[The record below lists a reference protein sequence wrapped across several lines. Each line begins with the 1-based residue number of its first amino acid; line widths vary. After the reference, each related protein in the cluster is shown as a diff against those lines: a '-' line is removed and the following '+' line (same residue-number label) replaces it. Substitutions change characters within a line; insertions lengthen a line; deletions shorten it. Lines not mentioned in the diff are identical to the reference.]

1 MCGIVGCIGNR
12 SVTPILVESLKLL
25 EYRGYDSAGIATLN
39 GTDIDITKTKGKI
52 SDLESV
58 LSSEGKSSEL
68 ESTVFSTGS
77 ACVGIGHTRWATHG
91 TPSTTNAHPHTDC
104 NGSIAVVHNGIIEN
118 FQALKEELASKG
130 HFFSSDTDTEVLA
143 HLCEDCYNGDLERA
157 VRDALVRVKGSYA
170 IAVIADNEPDVIV
183 AARNESPL
191 IVGLGDGE
199 NFIASDIP
207 AIRKFTDKIIYIND
221 GEIVRVTRDN
231 VTVSTLEGLKVEKTV
246 TIAEGSIQEAERG
259 GYEHFMLK
267 EIHEQPKALRETM
280 EDRLC
285 ELEGSIDFEEL
296 RALENEICNI
306 ESISIV
312 ACGTSYHAGLLGK
325 YILEDLLRIPVRVE
339 YSSEF
344 RYNNLLSGKKSLA
357 MGISQSGE
365 TADTLAAMNEA
376 KSQGYLT
383 LAITNVAGSTIT
395 RKADEIL
402 LTKSGAEIGVAATK
416 TFTAQILIL
425 YMFGVYAAR
434 LRKLID
440 VETSRHII
448 TSMKSVPGL
457 IESLLDDFGNIEK
470 AASRVCEED
479 CCYFIGRGLS
489 YPIALEGALKMK
501 EISYIRA
508 EGFPAGELKH
518 GPLALITAGTPVI
531 ALVPNDK
538 TYYKTLSNIK
548 EVKARNARV
557 TAIANSSD
565 DEIAKYVDSVI
576 EIPDVDEFFSPML
589 TAVVLQLLAYYAA
602 KNKGAEIDQP
612 RNLAKSVT
620 VE

>member
-12 SVTPILVESLKLL
+12 SVTPLIVESLKRL

-39 GTDIDITKTKGKI
+39 GAEIDITKTEGKI
-52 SDLESV
+52 SDLENI
-58 LSSEGKSSEL
+58 LSL
-68 ESTVFSTGS
+68 TNN

-91 TPSTTNAHPHTDC
+91 IPSSTNAHPHADC
-104 NGSIAVVHNGIIEN
+104 SGSFAVVHNGIIEN
-118 FQALKEELASKG
+118 FQALKDELTSKG
-130 HFFSSDTDTEVLA
+130 HIFSSDTDTEVLA

-157 VRDALVRVKGSYA
+157 VRQALLRVEGSYA
-170 IAVIADNEPDVIV
+170 IAVISDNEPEVIV
-183 AARNESPL
+183 AARKDSPL

-199 NFIASDIP
+199 NFLASDIP
-207 AIRKFTDKIIYIND
+207 AIRKYTNKVIYIND
-221 GEIVRVTRDN
+221 GEIVRLTRDN
-231 VTVSTLEGLKVEKTV
+231 VTVSTLQGLNVEKTV
-246 TIAEGSIQEAERG
+246 TIADGSIQDAERG

-285 ELEGSIDFEEL
+285 ELEGSIDFKEL
-296 RALENEICNI
+296 RSLEDEIKDI
-306 ESISIV
+306 ESITII
-312 ACGTSYHAGLLGK
+312 ACGTSYHAGILGK
-325 YILEDLLRIPVRVE
+325 YALEDLLRIPVKVE

-344 RYNNLLSGKKSLA
+344 RYNNFLSGKRSLA
-357 MGISQSGE
+357 ICISQSGE

-383 LAITNVAGSTIT
+383 LAITNVVGSTIT

-402 LTKSGAEIGVAATK
+402 LTKSGIEIGVAATK
-416 TFTAQILIL
+416 TFTAQILTL
-425 YMFGVYAAR
+425 YMFGVYVAR
-434 LRKLID
+434 LKKLID
-440 VETSRHII
+440 VETSRNII

-457 IESLLDDFGNIEK
+457 IESLLDNISNIEK
-470 AASRVCEED
+470 TSSRICEAD

-501 EISYIRA
+501 EISYIKA

-518 GPLALITAGTPVI
+518 GPLALITADTPVI
-531 ALVPNDK
+531 AIVPKGK
-538 TYYKTLSNIK
+538 TYYKTLGNIK
-548 EVKARNARV
+548 EVKARNAFV
-557 TAIANSSD
+557 IAIANASD
-565 DEIAKYVDSVI
+565 DEIVKYVDSVI
-576 EIPDVDEFFSPML
+576 KIPDVDELFSPML
-589 TAVVLQLLAYYAA
+589 AAVALQLLAYYAA
-602 KNKGAEIDQP
+602 KYLGAEIDQP

>member
-12 SVTPILVESLKLL
+12 SVTPLIVESLKRL

-39 GTDIDITKTKGKI
+39 GAEIDITKTEGKI
-52 SDLESV
+52 SDLENI
-58 LSSEGKSSEL
+58 LSL
-68 ESTVFSTGS
+68 TNN

-91 TPSTTNAHPHTDC
+91 IPSSTNAHPHADC
-104 NGSIAVVHNGIIEN
+104 SGSFAVVHNGIIEN
-118 FQALKEELASKG
+118 FQALKDELTSKG
-130 HFFSSDTDTEVLA
+130 HIFSSDTDTEVLA

-157 VRDALVRVKGSYA
+157 VRQALLRVEGSYA
-170 IAVIADNEPDVIV
+170 IAVISDNEPEVIV
-183 AARNESPL
+183 AARKDSPL

-199 NFIASDIP
+199 NFLASDIP
-207 AIRKFTDKIIYIND
+207 AIRKYTNKVIYIND
-221 GEIVRVTRDN
+221 GEIVRLTRDN
-231 VTVSTLEGLKVEKTV
+231 VSISTLQGLNVEKTV
-246 TIAEGSIQEAERG
+246 TIADGSIQDAERG

-285 ELEGSIDFEEL
+285 ELEGSIDFKEL
-296 RALENEICNI
+296 RPLEDEIKNI
-306 ESISIV
+306 ESVTII
-312 ACGTSYHAGLLGK
+312 ACGTSYHAGILGK
-325 YILEDLLRIPVRVE
+325 YALEDLLRIPVKVE

-344 RYNNLLSGKKSLA
+344 RYNNFLSGKRSLA
-357 MGISQSGE
+357 ICISQSGE

-383 LAITNVAGSTIT
+383 LAITNVVGSTIT

-402 LTKSGAEIGVAATK
+402 LTKSGIEIGVAATK
-416 TFTAQILIL
+416 TFTAQILTL
-425 YMFGVYAAR
+425 YMLGLYVAR
-434 LRKLID
+434 LKKLID
-440 VETSRHII
+440 VETSRNII

-457 IESLLDDFGNIEK
+457 IESLLDNISNIEK
-470 AASRVCEED
+470 TASRICEAD

-501 EISYIRA
+501 EISYIKA

-518 GPLALITAGTPVI
+518 GPLALITADTPVI
-531 ALVPNDK
+531 AIVPKGK
-538 TYYKTLSNIK
+538 TYYKTLGNIK
-548 EVKARNARV
+548 EVKARNAFV
-557 TAIANSSD
+557 IAIANASD
-565 DEIAKYVDSVI
+565 DEIVKYVDSVI
-576 EIPDVDEFFSPML
+576 KIPDVDELFSPML
-589 TAVVLQLLAYYAA
+589 AAVALQLLAYYAA
-602 KNKGAEIDQP
+602 KYLGAEIDQP

>member
-12 SVTPILVESLKLL
+12 SVTPIIVESLKRL

-39 GTDIDITKTKGKI
+39 GAEIDITKTEGKI
-52 SDLESV
+52 SDLENI
-58 LSSEGKSSEL
+58 LNL
-68 ESTVFSTGS
+68 TNN

-91 TPSTTNAHPHTDC
+91 IPSSTNAHPHADC
-104 NGSIAVVHNGIIEN
+104 SGSFAVVHNGIIEN
-118 FQALKEELASKG
+118 FQALKDELTSKG
-130 HFFSSDTDTEVLA
+130 HIFISDTDTEVLA

-157 VRDALVRVKGSYA
+157 VREALLRVEGSYA
-170 IAVIADNEPDVIV
+170 LAVISDNEPDVII
-183 AARNESPL
+183 AARKDSPL

-199 NFIASDIP
+199 NFLASDIP
-207 AIRKFTDKIIYIND
+207 AIRKYTNKVMYIND
-221 GEIVRVTRDN
+221 GEIVRLTRDN
-231 VTVSTLEGLKVEKTV
+231 VTVSTLQGLSVEKTV
-246 TIAEGSIQEAERG
+246 TLAEGSIQDAERG

-285 ELEGSIDFEEL
+285 ELEGSIDFKEL
-296 RALENEICNI
+296 RSLEDEIKNI
-306 ESISIV
+306 ESITII
-312 ACGTSYHAGLLGK
+312 ACGTSYHAGVLGK
-325 YILEDLLRIPVRVE
+325 YALEDLLRIPVKVE

-344 RYNNLLSGKKSLA
+344 RYNNFLSGTRSLA
-357 MGISQSGE
+357 ICISQSGE

-383 LAITNVAGSTIT
+383 LAITNVVGSTIT

-402 LTKSGAEIGVAATK
+402 LTKSGIEIGVAATK
-416 TFTAQILIL
+416 TFTAQILTL
-425 YMFGVYAAR
+425 YMFGVYVAR
-434 LRKLID
+434 LKKLID
-440 VETSRHII
+440 VETSRNII

-457 IESLLDDFGNIEK
+457 IESLLDNISNIEK
-470 AASRVCEED
+470 TSSRICEAD

-501 EISYIRA
+501 EISYIKA

-518 GPLALITAGTPVI
+518 GPLALITADTPVI
-531 ALVPNDK
+531 AIVPKGK
-538 TYYKTLSNIK
+538 TYYKTLGNIK
-548 EVKARNARV
+548 EVKARSAYV
-557 TAIANSSD
+557 IAIANASD
-565 DEIAKYVDSVI
+565 DEIVKYVDSVI
-576 EIPDVDEFFSPML
+576 KIPDVDELFSPML
-589 TAVVLQLLAYYAA
+589 AAVALQLLAYYAA
-602 KNKGAEIDQP
+602 KYLGAEIDQP

>member
-12 SVTPILVESLKLL
+12 SVTPLIVESLKRL

-39 GTDIDITKTKGKI
+39 GAEIDITKTEGKI
-52 SDLESV
+52 SDLENI
-58 LSSEGKSSEL
+58 LSL
-68 ESTVFSTGS
+68 TNN

-91 TPSTTNAHPHTDC
+91 IPSSTNAHPHADC
-104 NGSIAVVHNGIIEN
+104 SGSFAVVHNGIIEN
-118 FQALKEELASKG
+118 FQALKDELTSKG
-130 HFFSSDTDTEVLA
+130 HIFSSDTDTEVLA

-157 VRDALVRVKGSYA
+157 VRQALLRVEGSYA
-170 IAVIADNEPDVIV
+170 IAVISDNEPEVIV
-183 AARNESPL
+183 AARKDSPL

-199 NFIASDIP
+199 NFLASDIP
-207 AIRKFTDKIIYIND
+207 AIRKYTNKVIYIND
-221 GEIVRVTRDN
+221 GEIVRLTRDN
-231 VTVSTLEGLKVEKTV
+231 VTVSTLQGLNVEKTV
-246 TIAEGSIQEAERG
+246 TIADGSIQDAERG

-285 ELEGSIDFEEL
+285 ELEGSIDFKEL
-296 RALENEICNI
+296 RSLEDEIKDI
-306 ESISIV
+306 ESITII
-312 ACGTSYHAGLLGK
+312 ACGTSYHAGILGK
-325 YILEDLLRIPVRVE
+325 YALEDLLRIPVKVE

-344 RYNNLLSGKKSLA
+344 RYNNFLSGKRSLA
-357 MGISQSGE
+357 ICISQSGE

-383 LAITNVAGSTIT
+383 LAITNVVGSTIT

-402 LTKSGAEIGVAATK
+402 LTKSGIEIGVAATK
-416 TFTAQILIL
+416 TFTAQILTL
-425 YMFGVYAAR
+425 YMFGVYVAR
-434 LRKLID
+434 LKKLID
-440 VETSRHII
+440 VETSRNII

-457 IESLLDDFGNIEK
+457 IESLLDNISSIEK
-470 AASRVCEED
+470 TSSRICEAD

-501 EISYIRA
+501 EISYIKA

-518 GPLALITAGTPVI
+518 GPLALITADTPVI
-531 ALVPNDK
+531 AIVPKGK
-538 TYYKTLSNIK
+538 TYYKTLGNIK
-548 EVKARNARV
+548 EVKARNAFV
-557 TAIANSSD
+557 IAIANASD
-565 DEIAKYVDSVI
+565 DEIVKYVDSVI
-576 EIPDVDEFFSPML
+576 KIPDVDELFSPML
-589 TAVVLQLLAYYAA
+589 AAVALQLLAYYAA
-602 KNKGAEIDQP
+602 KYLGAEIDQP

>member
-12 SVTPILVESLKLL
+12 SVTPLIVESLKRL

-39 GTDIDITKTKGKI
+39 GAEIDITKTEGKI
-52 SDLESV
+52 SDLENI
-58 LSSEGKSSEL
+58 LSL
-68 ESTVFSTGS
+68 TNN

-91 TPSTTNAHPHTDC
+91 IPSSTNAHPHADC
-104 NGSIAVVHNGIIEN
+104 SGSFAVVHNGIIEN
-118 FQALKEELASKG
+118 FQALKDELTSKG
-130 HFFSSDTDTEVLA
+130 HIFSSDTDTEVLA

-157 VRDALVRVKGSYA
+157 VRQALLRVEGSYA
-170 IAVIADNEPDVIV
+170 IAVISDNEPEVIV
-183 AARNESPL
+183 AARKDSPL

-199 NFIASDIP
+199 NFLASDIP
-207 AIRKFTDKIIYIND
+207 AIRKYTNKVMYIND
-221 GEIVRVTRDN
+221 GEIVRLTRDN
-231 VTVSTLEGLKVEKTV
+231 VTVSTLQGLSVEKTI
-246 TIAEGSIQEAERG
+246 TIADGSIQDAERG

-285 ELEGSIDFEEL
+285 ELEGSIDFKEL
-296 RALENEICNI
+296 RPLEDEIKDI
-306 ESISIV
+306 ESITII
-312 ACGTSYHAGLLGK
+312 ACGTSYHAGILGK
-325 YILEDLLRIPVRVE
+325 YALEDLLRIPVKVE

-344 RYNNLLSGKKSLA
+344 RYNNFLSGKRSLA
-357 MGISQSGE
+357 ICISQSGE

-383 LAITNVAGSTIT
+383 LAITNVVGSTIT

-402 LTKSGAEIGVAATK
+402 LTKSGIEIGVAATK
-416 TFTAQILIL
+416 TFTAQILTL
-425 YMFGVYAAR
+425 YMFGVYVAR
-434 LRKLID
+434 LKKLID
-440 VETSRHII
+440 VEASRNII

-457 IESLLDDFGNIEK
+457 IESLLDNISNIEK
-470 AASRVCEED
+470 TSSRISEAD

-501 EISYIRA
+501 EISYIKA

-518 GPLALITAGTPVI
+518 GPLALITADTPVI
-531 ALVPNDK
+531 AIVPKGK
-538 TYYKTLSNIK
+538 TYYKTLGNIK
-548 EVKARNARV
+548 EVKARNAFV
-557 TAIANSSD
+557 IAIANASD
-565 DEIAKYVDSVI
+565 DEIVKYVDLVI
-576 EIPDVDEFFSPML
+576 KIPDVDELFSPML
-589 TAVVLQLLAYYAA
+589 AAVALQLLAYYAA
-602 KNKGAEIDQP
+602 KYLGAEIDQP

>member
-12 SVTPILVESLKLL
+12 SVTPIIVESLKRL

-39 GTDIDITKTKGKI
+39 GAEIDITKTEGKI
-52 SDLESV
+52 SDLENI
-58 LSSEGKSSEL
+58 LDL
-68 ESTVFSTGS
+68 TNN

-91 TPSTTNAHPHTDC
+91 IPSSTNAHPHADC
-104 NGSIAVVHNGIIEN
+104 SGSFAVVHNGIIEN
-118 FQALKEELASKG
+118 FQALKDELTSKG
-130 HFFSSDTDTEVLA
+130 HIFSSDTDTEVLA

-157 VRDALVRVKGSYA
+157 VREALLRVEGSYA
-170 IAVIADNEPDVIV
+170 LAVISDNEPDVIV
-183 AARNESPL
+183 AARKDSPL

-199 NFIASDIP
+199 NFLASDIP
-207 AIRKFTDKIIYIND
+207 AIRKYTNKVIYIND
-221 GEIVRVTRDN
+221 GEIVRLTRDS
-231 VTVSTLEGLKVEKTV
+231 VTVSTLQGLSVEKTV
-246 TIAEGSIQEAERG
+246 TLAEGSIQDAERG

-285 ELEGSIDFEEL
+285 ELEGSIDFKEL
-296 RALENEICNI
+296 RPLEDEIKNI
-306 ESISIV
+306 ESITII
-312 ACGTSYHAGLLGK
+312 ACGTSYHAGILGK
-325 YILEDLLRIPVRVE
+325 YALEDLLRIPVKVE

-344 RYNNLLSGKKSLA
+344 RYNNFLSGTRSLA
-357 MGISQSGE
+357 ICISQSGE

-383 LAITNVAGSTIT
+383 LAITNVVGSTIT

-402 LTKSGAEIGVAATK
+402 LTKSGMEIGVAATK
-416 TFTAQILIL
+416 TFTAQILTL
-425 YMFGVYAAR
+425 YMFGVYVAR
-434 LRKLID
+434 LKKLID
-440 VETSRHII
+440 VETSRNII

-457 IESLLDDFGNIEK
+457 IESLLDNISSIEK
-470 AASRVCEED
+470 TASRICEAD

-501 EISYIRA
+501 EISYIKA

-518 GPLALITAGTPVI
+518 GPLALITADTPVI
-531 ALVPNDK
+531 AIVPKGK
-538 TYYKTLSNIK
+538 TYYKTLGNIK
-548 EVKARNARV
+548 EVKARNAYV
-557 TAIANSSD
+557 IAIANASD
-565 DEIAKYVDSVI
+565 NEIVKYVDSVI
-576 EIPDVDEFFSPML
+576 KMPDVDELFSPML
-589 TAVVLQLLAYYAA
+589 AAVTLQLLAYYAA
-602 KNKGAEIDQP
+602 KYLGAEIDQP

>member
-12 SVTPILVESLKLL
+12 SVTPIIVESLKRL

-39 GTDIDITKTKGKI
+39 GAEIDITKTEGKI
-52 SDLESV
+52 ADLENI
-58 LSSEGKSSEL
+58 LSL
-68 ESTVFSTGS
+68 TNN

-91 TPSTTNAHPHTDC
+91 IPSSTNAHPHADC
-104 NGSIAVVHNGIIEN
+104 SGSFAVVHNGIIEN
-118 FQALKEELASKG
+118 FQALKDELTSKG
-130 HFFSSDTDTEVLA
+130 HIFSSETDTEVLA

-157 VRDALVRVKGSYA
+157 VREALLRVEGSYA
-170 IAVIADNEPDVIV
+170 IAVISDNEPDVIV
-183 AARNESPL
+183 AARKDSPL

-199 NFIASDIP
+199 NFLASDIP
-207 AIRKFTDKIIYIND
+207 AIRKYTNKVIYIND
-221 GEIVRVTRDN
+221 GEIVRLTRDN
-231 VTVSTLEGLKVEKTV
+231 VTVSTLQGVNVEKPV
-246 TIAEGSIQEAERG
+246 TIVDGSVQDAERG

-267 EIHEQPKALRETM
+267 EIHEQPKALRDTM

-285 ELEGSIDFEEL
+285 ELEGSIDFKEL
-296 RALENEICNI
+296 RPFEDEIKNI
-306 ESISIV
+306 EGITII
-312 ACGTSYHAGLLGK
+312 ACGTSYHAGILGK
-325 YILEDLLRIPVRVE
+325 YALEDLLRIPVKVE

-344 RYNNLLSGKKSLA
+344 RYNNFLSGNRSLA
-357 MGISQSGE
+357 ICISQSGE

-383 LAITNVAGSTIT
+383 LAITNVVGSTIT

-402 LTKSGAEIGVAATK
+402 LTKSGIEIGVAATK
-416 TFTAQILIL
+416 TFTAQILTL
-425 YMFGVYAAR
+425 YMFGLYVAR
-434 LRKLID
+434 LKKLID

-457 IESLLDDFGNIEK
+457 IESLLDNISNIEK
-470 AASRVCEED
+470 TSSRICEAD
-479 CCYFIGRGLS
+479 CCYFIGRGFS

-501 EISYIRA
+501 EISYIKA

-531 ALVPNDK
+531 AIVPKGK
-538 TYYKTLSNIK
+538 TYYKTLGNIK
-548 EVKARNARV
+548 EVKARNAFV
-557 TAIANSSD
+557 IAIANASD
-565 DEIAKYVDSVI
+565 DEIVKYVDSVI
-576 EIPDVDEFFSPML
+576 KIPDVDELFSPML
-589 TAVVLQLLAYYAA
+589 AAVVLQLLAYYTA
-602 KNKGAEIDQP
+602 KDIGAEIDQP

>member
-12 SVTPILVESLKLL
+12 SVTPIIVESLKRL

-39 GTDIDITKTKGKI
+39 GAEIDITKTEGKI
-52 SDLESV
+52 SDLENI
-58 LSSEGKSSEL
+58 LNL
-68 ESTVFSTGS
+68 TNN

-91 TPSTTNAHPHTDC
+91 IPSSTNAHPHADC
-104 NGSIAVVHNGIIEN
+104 SGSFAVVHNGIIEN
-118 FQALKEELASKG
+118 FQALKDELTSKG
-130 HFFSSDTDTEVLA
+130 HIFSSDTDTEVLA

-157 VRDALVRVKGSYA
+157 VREALLRVEGSYA
-170 IAVIADNEPDVIV
+170 LAVISDNEPDVIV
-183 AARNESPL
+183 AARKDSPL

-199 NFIASDIP
+199 NFLASDIP
-207 AIRKFTDKIIYIND
+207 AIRKYTNKVMYIND
-221 GEIVRVTRDN
+221 GEIVRLTRDN
-231 VTVSTLEGLKVEKTV
+231 VTVSTLQGLSVEKTV
-246 TIAEGSIQEAERG
+246 TLAEGSIQDAERG

-285 ELEGSIDFEEL
+285 ELEGSIDFKEL
-296 RALENEICNI
+296 RSLEDEIKNI
-306 ESISIV
+306 ESITII
-312 ACGTSYHAGLLGK
+312 ACGTSYHAGVLGK
-325 YILEDLLRIPVRVE
+325 YALEDLLRIPVKVE

-344 RYNNLLSGKKSLA
+344 RYNNFLSGARSLA
-357 MGISQSGE
+357 ICISQSGE

-383 LAITNVAGSTIT
+383 LAITNVVGSTIT

-402 LTKSGAEIGVAATK
+402 LTKSGIEIGVAATK
-416 TFTAQILIL
+416 TFTAQILTL
-425 YMFGVYAAR
+425 YMFGVYVAR
-434 LRKLID
+434 LKKLID
-440 VETSRHII
+440 VETSRNII

-457 IESLLDDFGNIEK
+457 IESLLDNISNIEK
-470 AASRVCEED
+470 TSSRICEAD

-501 EISYIRA
+501 EISYIKA

-518 GPLALITAGTPVI
+518 GPLALITADTPVI
-531 ALVPNDK
+531 AIVPKGK
-538 TYYKTLSNIK
+538 TYYKTLGNIK
-548 EVKARNARV
+548 EVKARSAYV
-557 TAIANSSD
+557 IAIANASD
-565 DEIAKYVDSVI
+565 DEIVKYVDSVI
-576 EIPDVDEFFSPML
+576 KIPDVDELFSPML
-589 TAVVLQLLAYYAA
+589 AAVALQLLAYYAA
-602 KNKGAEIDQP
+602 KYLGAEIDQP

>member
-12 SVTPILVESLKLL
+12 SVTPIIVESLKRL

-39 GTDIDITKTKGKI
+39 GAEIDITKTEGKI
-52 SDLESV
+52 SDLENI
-58 LSSEGKSSEL
+58 LDL
-68 ESTVFSTGS
+68 TNN

-91 TPSTTNAHPHTDC
+91 VPSSTNAHPHADC
-104 NGSIAVVHNGIIEN
+104 SGSFAVVHNGIIEN
-118 FQALKEELASKG
+118 FQALKDELTSKG
-130 HFFSSDTDTEVLA
+130 HIFSSDTDTEVLA

-157 VRDALVRVKGSYA
+157 VREALLRVEGSYA
-170 IAVIADNEPDVIV
+170 LAVISDNEPDVIV
-183 AARNESPL
+183 AARKDSPL

-199 NFIASDIP
+199 NFLASDIP
-207 AIRKFTDKIIYIND
+207 AIRKYTNKVMYIND
-221 GEIVRVTRDN
+221 GEIVRLTRDN
-231 VTVSTLEGLKVEKTV
+231 VTVSTLQGLSVEKTV
-246 TIAEGSIQEAERG
+246 TLAEGSIQDAERG

-285 ELEGSIDFEEL
+285 ELEGSIDFKEL
-296 RALENEICNI
+296 RSLEDEIKNI
-306 ESISIV
+306 ESITII
-312 ACGTSYHAGLLGK
+312 ACGTSYHAGVLGK
-325 YILEDLLRIPVRVE
+325 YALEDLLRIPVKVE

-344 RYNNLLSGKKSLA
+344 RYNNFLSGTRSLA
-357 MGISQSGE
+357 ICISQSGE

-383 LAITNVAGSTIT
+383 LAITNVVGSTIT

-402 LTKSGAEIGVAATK
+402 LTKSGIEIGVAATK
-416 TFTAQILIL
+416 TFTAQILTL
-425 YMFGVYAAR
+425 YMFGVYVAR
-434 LRKLID
+434 LKKLID
-440 VETSRHII
+440 VETSRNII

-457 IESLLDDFGNIEK
+457 IESLLDNISNIEK
-470 AASRVCEED
+470 TSSRICEAD

-501 EISYIRA
+501 EISYIKA

-518 GPLALITAGTPVI
+518 GPLALITADTPVI
-531 ALVPNDK
+531 AIVPKGK
-538 TYYKTLSNIK
+538 TYYKTLGNIK
-548 EVKARNARV
+548 EVKARNAYV
-557 TAIANSSD
+557 IAIANASD
-565 DEIAKYVDSVI
+565 DEIVKYVDSVI
-576 EIPDVDEFFSPML
+576 KIPDVDELFSPML
-589 TAVVLQLLAYYAA
+589 AAVALQLLAYYAA
-602 KNKGAEIDQP
+602 KYLGAEIDQP

>member
-12 SVTPILVESLKLL
+12 SVTPIIVESLKRL

-39 GTDIDITKTKGKI
+39 GAEIDITKTEGKI
-52 SDLESV
+52 SDLENI
-58 LSSEGKSSEL
+58 LNL
-68 ESTVFSTGS
+68 TNN

-91 TPSTTNAHPHTDC
+91 IPSSTNAHPHADC
-104 NGSIAVVHNGIIEN
+104 SGSFAVVHNGIIEN
-118 FQALKEELASKG
+118 FQALKDELTSKG
-130 HFFSSDTDTEVLA
+130 HIFSSDTDTEVLA

-157 VRDALVRVKGSYA
+157 VREALLRVEGSYA
-170 IAVIADNEPDVIV
+170 IAVISDNEPDVII
-183 AARNESPL
+183 AARKDSPL

-199 NFIASDIP
+199 NFLASDIP
-207 AIRKFTDKIIYIND
+207 AIRKYTNKVMYIND
-221 GEIVRVTRDN
+221 GEIVRLTRDN
-231 VTVSTLEGLKVEKTV
+231 VTVSTLQGLSVEKTV
-246 TIAEGSIQEAERG
+246 TLAEGSIQDAERG

-285 ELEGSIDFEEL
+285 ELEGSIDFKEL
-296 RALENEICNI
+296 RSLEDEIKDI
-306 ESISIV
+306 ESITII
-312 ACGTSYHAGLLGK
+312 ACGTSYHAGVLGK
-325 YILEDLLRIPVRVE
+325 YALEDLLRIPVKVE

-344 RYNNLLSGKKSLA
+344 RYNNFLSGTRSLA
-357 MGISQSGE
+357 ICISQSGE

-383 LAITNVAGSTIT
+383 LAITNVVGSTIT

-402 LTKSGAEIGVAATK
+402 LTKSGTEIGVAATK
-416 TFTAQILIL
+416 TFTAQILTL
-425 YMFGVYAAR
+425 YMFGVYVAR
-434 LRKLID
+434 LKKLID
-440 VETSRHII
+440 VETSRNII

-457 IESLLDDFGNIEK
+457 IESLLDNISSIEK
-470 AASRVCEED
+470 TSSRICEAD

-501 EISYIRA
+501 EISYIKA

-518 GPLALITAGTPVI
+518 GPLALITADTPVI
-531 ALVPNDK
+531 AIVPKGK
-538 TYYKTLSNIK
+538 TYYKTLGNIK
-548 EVKARNARV
+548 EVKARSAYV
-557 TAIANSSD
+557 IAIANASD
-565 DEIAKYVDSVI
+565 DEIVKYVDSVI
-576 EIPDVDEFFSPML
+576 KIPDVDELFSPML
-589 TAVVLQLLAYYAA
+589 AAVALQLLAYYAA
-602 KNKGAEIDQP
+602 KYLGAEIDQP

>member
-1 MCGIVGCIGNR
+1 MCGIVGCISKR
-12 SVTPILVESLKLL
+12 AVTPILVASLKLL

-58 LSSEGKSSEL
+58 LSSEGKNSEL
-68 ESTVFSTGS
+68 ESTEFSTDS
-77 ACVGIGHTRWATHG
+77 ARVGIGHTRWATHG

-104 NGSIAVVHNGIIEN
+104 NGSIAIVHNGIIEN
-118 FQALKEELASKG
+118 FQSLKEELVSKG

-143 HLCEDCYNGDLERA
+143 HLFEDAYNGDLERA
-157 VRDALVRVKGSYA
+157 VRDALARVKGSYA

-183 AARNESPL
+183 AARKESPL
-191 IVGLGDGE
+191 IVGLGDEE

-207 AIRKFTDKIIYIND
+207 AIRKFTDKVIYIDD
-221 GEIVRVTRDN
+221 GEIVRLTRDN
-231 VTVSTLEGLKVEKTV
+231 VTVSTFGGSKVEKSV
-246 TIAEGSIQEAERG
+246 TIAKGSVQEAERG

-267 EIHEQPKALRETM
+267 EILEQPKALRETM

-296 RALENEICNI
+296 RALKNEIRDI

-312 ACGTSYHAGLLGK
+312 ACGTSYHAGILGK

-344 RYNNLLSGKKSLA
+344 RYSNVLSGKKSLA
-357 MGISQSGE
+357 IGISQSGE

-416 TFTAQILIL
+416 TFTAQILTL

-434 LRKLID
+434 LKKLID

-457 IESLLDDFGNIEK
+457 IESLLDNFSDIEK
-470 AASRVCEED
+470 TASRVCEAD

-518 GPLALITAGTPVI
+518 GPLALITDGTPVI
-531 ALVPNDK
+531 ALVPKDK
-538 TYYKTLSNIK
+538 TYAKTLGNIK
-548 EVKARNARV
+548 EVKARDAYVIAVANA
-557 TAIANSSD
+557 SD

-589 TAVVLQLLAYYAA
+589 TAVALQLLAYHVA
-602 KNKGAEIDQP
+602 KTKGAEIDQP

>member
-12 SVTPILVESLKLL
+12 SVTPIIVESLKRL

-39 GTDIDITKTKGKI
+39 GAEIDITKTEGKI
-52 SDLESV
+52 SDLENI
-58 LSSEGKSSEL
+58 LDL
-68 ESTVFSTGS
+68 TNN

-91 TPSTTNAHPHTDC
+91 IPSSTNAHPHTDC
-104 NGSIAVVHNGIIEN
+104 SGSFAVVHNGIIEN
-118 FQALKEELASKG
+118 FQALKDELTSKG
-130 HFFSSDTDTEVLA
+130 HIFSSDTDTEVLA

-157 VRDALVRVKGSYA
+157 VREALLRVEGSYA
-170 IAVIADNEPDVIV
+170 LAVISDNEPDVIV
-183 AARNESPL
+183 AARKDSPL

-199 NFIASDIP
+199 NFLASDIP
-207 AIRKFTDKIIYIND
+207 AIRKYTNKVIYIND
-221 GEIVRVTRDN
+221 GEIVRLTRDS
-231 VTVSTLEGLKVEKTV
+231 VTVSTLQGLSVEKTV
-246 TIAEGSIQEAERG
+246 TLAEGSIQDAERG

-285 ELEGSIDFEEL
+285 ELEGSIDFKEL
-296 RALENEICNI
+296 RPLEDEIKNI
-306 ESISIV
+306 ESITII
-312 ACGTSYHAGLLGK
+312 ACGTSYHAGILGK
-325 YILEDLLRIPVRVE
+325 YALEDLLRIPVKVE

-344 RYNNLLSGKKSLA
+344 RYNNFLSGTRSLA
-357 MGISQSGE
+357 ICISQSGE

-383 LAITNVAGSTIT
+383 LAITNVVGSTIT

-402 LTKSGAEIGVAATK
+402 LTKSGIEIGVAATK
-416 TFTAQILIL
+416 TFTAQILTL
-425 YMFGVYAAR
+425 YMFGVYVAR
-434 LRKLID
+434 LKKLID
-440 VETSRHII
+440 VETSRNII

-457 IESLLDDFGNIEK
+457 IESLLDNISSIEK
-470 AASRVCEED
+470 TASRICEAD

-501 EISYIRA
+501 EISYIKA

-518 GPLALITAGTPVI
+518 GPLALITADTPVI
-531 ALVPNDK
+531 AIVPKGK
-538 TYYKTLSNIK
+538 TYYKTLGNIK
-548 EVKARNARV
+548 EVKARNAYV
-557 TAIANSSD
+557 IAIANASD
-565 DEIAKYVDSVI
+565 NEIVKYVDSVI
-576 EIPDVDEFFSPML
+576 KMPDVDELFSPML
-589 TAVVLQLLAYYAA
+589 AAVTLQLLAYYAA
-602 KNKGAEIDQP
+602 KYLGAEIDQP

>member
-12 SVTPILVESLKLL
+12 SVTPIIVESLKRL

-39 GTDIDITKTKGKI
+39 GAEIDITKTEGKI
-52 SDLESV
+52 SDLENI
-58 LSSEGKSSEL
+58 LDL
-68 ESTVFSTGS
+68 TNN

-91 TPSTTNAHPHTDC
+91 IPSSTNAHPHADC
-104 NGSIAVVHNGIIEN
+104 SGSFAVVHNGIIEN
-118 FQALKEELASKG
+118 FQALKDELTSKG
-130 HFFSSDTDTEVLA
+130 HIFSSDTDTEVLA

-157 VRDALVRVKGSYA
+157 VREALLRVEGSYA
-170 IAVIADNEPDVIV
+170 LAVISDNEPDVIV
-183 AARNESPL
+183 AARKDSPL

-199 NFIASDIP
+199 NFLASDIP
-207 AIRKFTDKIIYIND
+207 AIRKYTNKVIYIND
-221 GEIVRVTRDN
+221 GEIVRLTRDS
-231 VTVSTLEGLKVEKTV
+231 VTVSTLQGLSVEKTV
-246 TIAEGSIQEAERG
+246 TLAEGSIQDAERG

-285 ELEGSIDFEEL
+285 ELEGSIDFKEL
-296 RALENEICNI
+296 RPLEDEIKNI
-306 ESISIV
+306 ESITII
-312 ACGTSYHAGLLGK
+312 ACGTSYHAGILGK
-325 YILEDLLRIPVRVE
+325 YALEDLLRIPVKVE

-344 RYNNLLSGKKSLA
+344 RYNNFLSGTRSLA
-357 MGISQSGE
+357 ICISQSGE

-383 LAITNVAGSTIT
+383 LAITNVVGSTIT

-402 LTKSGAEIGVAATK
+402 LTKSGIEIGVAATK
-416 TFTAQILIL
+416 TFTAQILTL
-425 YMFGVYAAR
+425 YMFGVYVAR
-434 LRKLID
+434 LKKLID
-440 VETSRHII
+440 VETSRNII

-457 IESLLDDFGNIEK
+457 IESLLDNISSIEK
-470 AASRVCEED
+470 TASRICEAD

-501 EISYIRA
+501 EISYIKA

-518 GPLALITAGTPVI
+518 GPLALITADTPVI
-531 ALVPNDK
+531 AIVPKGK
-538 TYYKTLSNIK
+538 TYYKTLGNIK
-548 EVKARNARV
+548 EVKARNAYV
-557 TAIANSSD
+557 IAIANASD
-565 DEIAKYVDSVI
+565 NEIVKYVDSVI
-576 EIPDVDEFFSPML
+576 KMPDVDELFSPML
-589 TAVVLQLLAYYAA
+589 AAVTLQLLAYYAA
-602 KNKGAEIDQP
+602 KYLGAEIDQP

>member
-12 SVTPILVESLKLL
+12 SVTPIIVESLKRL

-39 GTDIDITKTKGKI
+39 GAEIDITKTEGKI
-52 SDLESV
+52 SDLENI
-58 LSSEGKSSEL
+58 LNL
-68 ESTVFSTGS
+68 TNN

-91 TPSTTNAHPHTDC
+91 IPSSTNAHPHADC
-104 NGSIAVVHNGIIEN
+104 SGSFAVVHNGIIEN
-118 FQALKEELASKG
+118 FQALKDELTSKG
-130 HFFSSDTDTEVLA
+130 HIFSSDTDTEVLA

-157 VRDALVRVKGSYA
+157 VREALLRVEGSYA
-170 IAVIADNEPDVIV
+170 LAVISDNEPDVIV
-183 AARNESPL
+183 AARKDSPL

-199 NFIASDIP
+199 NFLASDIP
-207 AIRKFTDKIIYIND
+207 AIRKYTNKVIYIND
-221 GEIVRVTRDN
+221 GEIVRLTRDN
-231 VTVSTLEGLKVEKTV
+231 VTVSTLQGLSVEKTV
-246 TIAEGSIQEAERG
+246 TLAEGSIQDAERG

-285 ELEGSIDFEEL
+285 ELEGSIDFKEL
-296 RALENEICNI
+296 RPLEDEIKNI
-306 ESISIV
+306 ESITII
-312 ACGTSYHAGLLGK
+312 ACGTSYHAGILGK
-325 YILEDLLRIPVRVE
+325 YALEDLLRIPVKVE

-344 RYNNLLSGKKSLA
+344 RYNNFLSGTRSLA
-357 MGISQSGE
+357 ICISQSGE

-383 LAITNVAGSTIT
+383 LAITNVVGSTIT

-402 LTKSGAEIGVAATK
+402 LTKSGIEIGVAATK
-416 TFTAQILIL
+416 TFTAQILTL
-425 YMFGVYAAR
+425 YMFGVYVAR
-434 LRKLID
+434 LKKLID
-440 VETSRHII
+440 VETSRNII

-457 IESLLDDFGNIEK
+457 IESLLDNISNIEK
-470 AASRVCEED
+470 TASRICEAD

-501 EISYIRA
+501 EISYIKA

-518 GPLALITAGTPVI
+518 GPLALITADTPVI
-531 ALVPNDK
+531 AIVPKGK
-538 TYYKTLSNIK
+538 TYYKTLGNIK
-548 EVKARNARV
+548 EVKARNAYV
-557 TAIANSSD
+557 IAIANASD
-565 DEIAKYVDSVI
+565 NEIVKYVDSVI
-576 EIPDVDEFFSPML
+576 KMPDVDELFSPML
-589 TAVVLQLLAYYAA
+589 AAVTLQLLAYYAA
-602 KNKGAEIDQP
+602 KYLGAEIDQP